1 MLLPARALVLALAV
15 SALTLGACEKK
26 VSADNLNQIQDG
38 MSLNDVAKIMGGSGT
53 KEAKAEGTS
62 LDGGGTLSNRGNAS
76 VEDTYVWKD
85 GAKEIVVTFRDGKVI
100 NKVGRGL

>member
-1 MLLPARALVLALAV
+1 MPTPRSLLLALACAA
-15 SALTLGACEKK
+15 ALLAACEKK
-26 VSADNLNQIQDG
+26 VTGDALNQIQDG

-76 VEDTYVWKD
+76 TEDTYVWKD
-85 GAKEIVVTFRDGKVI
+85 GSKEIVVTFRDGKVV